1 LKPLVV
7 TFLGLSLLCTPA
19 WAASPTPQPKVVVQQ
34 IRIDA
39 NTDEKILKS
48 HLKPG
53 DPYRTDCLALLGLQ
67 AYDQDH
73 PEQAAAY
80 FQEVLINLKASTRP
94 KLVQVV
100 ALAGLGMI
108 EMDAS
113 EYTQAQHHLEAALST
128 ADTLEPMY
136 RPMVADIMGRYS
148 GMLQD
153 TGHFNEAKSLLQ
165 KALKLD
171 PQCESCQESQETLS
185 QIDQSGDYFA
195 DLDRDVVRWN
205 DETRTITVW
214 LGEGQ
219 ALKDWRPQ
227 IQSLAQKALESWN
240 IAMNNR
246 FDFQYVQN
254 SDEADVRFYWRP
266 SAQKDEDGVHTVI
279 GLSCPLLIQ
288 GGVMGSNDIWVGL
301 HDLYGRAI
309 TDDEIYSTLLHE
321 TGHMLG
327 INGHSRKNYDLMAES
342 SEVTTIT
349 PREARTMAKVYQAP
363 PTFTNP
369 SDMSLAAYRK
379 KHRIGDPPMP

>member
-1 LKPLVV
+1 LKPLVL
-7 TFLGLSLLCTPA
+7 TFLGLSLLCAPV
-19 WAASPTPQPKVVVQQ
+19 WAASPTPPKKVVVQQ
-34 IRIDA
+34 IRLDA

-48 HLKPG
+48 HLQPG
-53 DPYRTDCLALLGLQ
+53 DPFRTDCLALLGLQ

-73 PEQAAAY
+73 PARAAAY
-80 FQEVLINLKASTRP
+80 FQEVLVNLQSSTRP

-113 EYTQAQHHLEAALST
+113 EYTQAQRHLEAALAT

-153 TGHFNEAKSLLQ
+153 TGHFNEAQSLLQ

-171 PQCESCQESQETLS
+171 PRCGSCQESQEALS
-185 QIDQSGDYFA
+185 QVDQLGDYFS
-195 DLDRDVVRWN
+195 DLSPEVIRWN

-214 LGEGQ
+214 LGEG
-219 ALKDWRPQ
+219 ASLKDWRPQ
-227 IQSLAQKALESWN
+227 IRMLAQKALESWN
-240 IAMNNR
+240 TALNQR

-254 SDEADVRFYWRP
+254 SDAADVRIYWRL
-266 SAQKDEDGVHTVI
+266 SAEKDEDGEHTTLGV
-279 GLSCPLLIQ
+279 SCPLLIE
-288 GGVMGSNDIWVGL
+288 GGIMASNDIWMGL
-301 HDLYGRAI
+301 HDLDGRVL
-309 TDDEIYSTLLHE
+309 TEDEIYSTLLHE

-327 INGHSRKNYDLMAES
+327 INGHSRKKYDLMAEA

-349 PREARTMAKVYQAP
+349 PREARTLEKVYQVP

-369 SDMSLAAYRK
+369 PGMSLAAYRK